1 MIRPAI
7 LLFAASLAACTQ
19 AIQTTSGSD
28 YIAARHADGT
38 SRPTDAE
45 IRKIAA
51 VEPSLR
57 FPARIGVAR
66 VVNGQL
72 TLPPAPEADL
82 FANAS
87 DRLARYGSF
96 VQVSPLIASMV
107 DGGAPGHGARPG
119 DVVSH
124 IRRAAARQHLDYVLI
139 YEIGARSRSQDT
151 PFALADVTLIG
162 GMMLPTRNIKV
173 QGVGQALFV
182 DVRNG
187 YPYGTAQVAEDL
199 SGLGRS
205 WVADRRAE
213 ALRERAVL
221 KVAGALL
228 PEVEA
233 MLADLAP
240 RARN

>member
-1 MIRPAI
+1 M
-7 LLFAASLAACTQ
+7 LAACTQ

-38 SRPTDAE
+38 PRPIDAD

-51 VEPSLR
+51 VEPFLR

-72 TLPPAPEADL
+72 TLPPAAEADL

-96 VQVSPLIASMV
+96 VQVSPLIAAMV
-107 DGGAPGHGARPG
+107 DGTAPGHGARPG

-139 YEIGARSRSQDT
+139 YEIGARSRREDT

-205 WVADRRAE
+205 WVSDRRAQ

-233 MLADLAP
+233 MLADLSLH
-240 RARN
+240 ARK